1 MLFTQV
7 PDLDSIDF
15 KAFNIVQRINHLIE
29 ERKKAIDV
37 RRQEYEEWLEKLK
50 ALPKEQQDIFHKDKY
65 LPGFPVQ
72 PRNIESYSG
81 VLMGEDVPVYLAG
94 ALISYCRQYGIS
106 IFFDFLH
113 YENVKVKEIPTD
125 VDGIS
130 EVITEPRRG
139 DRHSIVKI
147 Y

>member
-1 MLFTQV
+1 MLILVSSKPHEYTPINGLAVDEADEQIKALLLFTQV

-65 LPGFPVQ
+65 LPGFPN
-72 PRNIESYSG
+72 PLG
-81 VLMGEDVPVYLAG
+81 V
-94 ALISYCRQYGIS
+94 
-106 IFFDFLH
+106 F
-113 YENVKVKEIPTD
+113 T
-125 VDGIS
+125 
-130 EVITEPRRG
+130 
-139 DRHSIVKI
+139 
-147 Y
+147 